1 MIVTKKALD
10 RRTVLRGIG
19 TTLALPLLD
28 SMVPA
33 LSALRETAA
42 NPIFRLGVAY
52 VPNGMM
58 MDRWTPASEGSGF
71 EFKPIMKALEPFR
84 DRLLVLSGLQ
94 GVESEGAHAR
104 ASTRFLTG
112 MPSKLADGKDLRAGI
127 SMDQVAERALGRHTQ
142 MASLELALD
151 GRDFSGSCDDGF
163 SCAYTNTIAWS
174 NETTPL
180 PMENNPRV
188 VFERMFGDSGTTDPS
203 ARRAGLQKDGS
214 LLDSVVERVGDLE
227 RGLGPGDRTKLAQYL
242 EAVRDIERR
251 IQKAESQ
258 SARAL
263 PVVDQPPGIPNTV
276 REHAK
281 LMFDLQ
287 ALAYETDL
295 TRVVTFMIGREITGR
310 TYAEIG
316 VPDAHHPISHHQ
328 GDKEKIAKV
337 AQINTFHVTLFSE
350 FLEKLRSTPDGDG
363 TLLDHVLLVYGA
375 GMADSNAHA
384 SKNLPLL
391 VAGGVTSRG
400 GRHIRYQEGTP
411 LANLHLTLLD
421 RMGVPVDKIGHSTGR
436 LPLEPLSVL

>member
-1 MIVTKKALD
+1 
-10 RRTVLRGIG
+10 
-19 TTLALPLLD
+19 
-28 SMVPA
+28 
-33 LSALRETAA
+33 
-42 NPIFRLGVAY
+42 
-52 VPNGMM
+52 
-58 MDRWTPASEGSGF
+58 
-71 EFKPIMKALEPFR
+71 
-84 DRLLVLSGLQ
+84 
-94 GVESEGAHAR
+94 
-104 ASTRFLTG
+104 
-112 MPSKLADGKDLRAGI
+112 
-127 SMDQVAERALGRHTQ
+127 
-142 MASLELALD
+142 
-151 GRDFSGSCDDGF
+151 
-163 SCAYTNTIAWS
+163 
-174 NETTPL
+174 
-180 PMENNPRV
+180 MENNPRV
-188 VFERMFGDSGTTDPS
+188 VFERMFGDSSTTDPS
-203 ARRAGLQKDGS
+203 ARRVRLQKDGS
-214 LLDSVVERVGDLE
+214 LLDSVVERVADLE
-227 RGLGPGDRTKLAQYL
+227 RGLGPGDRTKLGQYL

-251 IQKAESQ
+251 IQKAEAQ
-258 SARAL
+258 SARTL

-363 TLLDHVLLVYGA
+363 MLLDHVLLVYGA

-384 SKNLPLL
+384 SKNLPIL

-421 RMGVPVDKIGHSTGR
+421 RMGVPLDKIGHSTGR